1 MNSLARKIVKVLEE
15 SPLGSNG
22 IHLYTRQCEEAG
34 INPEAIRPEQLPL
47 LLQRLKVVLPLFAGS
62 ESEAIIRRIA
72 AILSTPDKK

>member
-1 MNSLARKIVKVLEE
+1 MNSLARKIVKVMEE
-15 SPLGSNG
+15 SPLGSNS

-72 AILSTPDKK
+72 TILSTPDKK